1 MMKSI
6 IYTHIHTTHIYTYTY
21 THIYVCVCH
30 DEIYYFTH
38 QLKKV
43 TAEVSGQRIHG
54 CHRPVGDADGQ
65 QDES

>member
-1 MMKSI
+1 MSKGKSH
-6 IYTHIHTTHIYTYTY
+6 IYVYINHMYTYIYTYM
-21 THIYVCVCH
+21 CKCH

-54 CHRPVGDADGQ
+54 CHRPVGNADGQ

>member
-1 MMKSI
+1 MCK
-6 IYTHIHTTHIYTYTY
+6 
-21 THIYVCVCH
+21 CH

-54 CHRPVGDADGQ
+54 CHRPVGNADGQ